1 MASTVWSATVKG
13 VRGDWP
19 ERYATPLVEA
29 FWNFTTAEYR
39 PGMAILDC
47 GSGRRPTIAIE
58 DRPADCTYW
67 GLDISANELDLAPEG
82 SYDHGV
88 VSDVTTF
95 APELVDKFDLIVS
108 FYVFE
113 HVKPLDAAIENLR
126 RYLKPGGVLV
136 TQMSGRYSFFA
147 VANRV
152 LPNAVTSEILVRFTQ
167 RDPETIFPAWYDQCS
182 YRGLS
187 NILANWT
194 SSEIVSIYAASR
206 YLESRFV
213 RGVYLGLEEVVVQ
226 RDMQN
231 LASDYVVRAVR

>member
-1 MASTVWSATVKG
+1 MASTLWTATVNG

-19 ERYATPLVEA
+19 ERYHAPLDTA
-29 FWNFTTAEYR
+29 FWNFISAEYR

-47 GSGRRPTIAIE
+47 GSGRRPTIDVA
-58 DRPADCTYW
+58 DRPAGCTYW
-67 GLDISANELDLAPEG
+67 GLDISAAELALAPEG

-113 HVKPLDAAIENLR
+113 HIKPLDAAFENLR

-152 LPNAVTSEILVRFTQ
+152 LPKAITSEVLVRFTQ
-167 RDPETIFPAWYDQCS
+167 RDRETIFPAWYDQCS

-187 NILANWT
+187 SILSSWT
-194 SSEIVSIYAASR
+194 SSEIVSLYAASR
-206 YLESRFV
+206 YLPSRFV
-213 RGVYLGLEEVVVQ
+213 RGVYLGLEEVVVE